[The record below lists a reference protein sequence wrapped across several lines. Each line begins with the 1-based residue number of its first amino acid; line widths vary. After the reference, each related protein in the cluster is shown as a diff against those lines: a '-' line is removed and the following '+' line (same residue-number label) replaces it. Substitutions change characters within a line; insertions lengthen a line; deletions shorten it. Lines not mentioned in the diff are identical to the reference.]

1 MMKLIPAALVAIVL
15 AGCGSSNGLLAP
27 SMKSG
32 VAKAQSSAGVNK
44 AIRGQFTYL
53 FEELDKD
60 TDKFLSKDEMW
71 AGNLQA
77 NTGVPRDE
85 AAAAAN
91 RQANMATL
99 DTNRDGKVS
108 TREFQN
114 PGIVKAITTLYR
126 YEIGKTFAALDVDGD
141 RNLTQDEMGDKVGI
155 TFAEADLN
163 KNEKVTLSELEDA
176 LAELSALGG
185 GRREPAP
192 QPDPVDPAPQPDPG
206 TEG

>member
-1 MMKLIPAALVAIVL
+1 MMKLIPVALVAIAL

-27 SMKSG
+27 TMKG
-32 VAKAQSSAGVNK
+32 GMAKAQSATGVNK

-77 NTGVPRDE
+77 NTGVPKDE
-85 AAAAAN
+85 AAALKN
-91 RQANMATL
+91 KEANMATL

-108 TREFQN
+108 SREFQN
-114 PGIVKAITTLYR
+114 PGIVKSIVTLYR
-126 YEIGKTFAALDVDGD
+126 YEIGKTFAALDLDGD
-141 RNLTQDEMGDKVGI
+141 RILTQDEMGDKLGL

-176 LAELSALGG
+176 LADLSALGG
-185 GRREPAP
+185 GRREPLP
-192 QPDPVDPAPQPDPG
+192 QPDPVEPPAPEPG
-206 TEG
+206 NEG

>member
-1 MMKLIPAALVAIVL
+1 MMKLIPAVLVAAFL

-27 SMKSG
+27 SLKSG
-32 VAKAQSSAGVNK
+32 VSKAQSSAGVNR
-44 AIRGQFTYL
+44 AIRGQFTFL

-60 TDKFLSKDEMW
+60 ADKFLNKDEMW
-71 AGNLQA
+71 AGNFQA

-85 AAAAAN
+85 AAAAQN

-108 TREFQN
+108 PREFQN

-126 YEIGKTFAALDVDGD
+126 YEIGKTFASLDLDGD
-141 RNLTQDEMGDKVGI
+141 RNLNADEFGDKVGI

-176 LAELSALGG
+176 LADLSALGG
-185 GRREPAP
+185 GRREPLP
-192 QPDPVDPAPQPDPG
+192 QPDPVEPDPG
-206 TEG
+206 SDA